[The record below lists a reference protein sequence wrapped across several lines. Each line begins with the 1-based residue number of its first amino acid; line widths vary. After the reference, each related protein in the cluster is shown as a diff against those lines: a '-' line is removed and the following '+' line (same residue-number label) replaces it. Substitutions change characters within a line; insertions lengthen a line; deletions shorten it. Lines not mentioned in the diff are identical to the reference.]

1 MVLVDCV
8 VLLLSSVEVV
18 AVLLELKAL
27 CVGDLRNDSRI
38 AVRLVCAYDLV
49 GFKDKTGNIHVWFV
63 LNRLYNFVTGGLVER
78 IEQDPR

>member
-27 CVGDLRNDSRI
+27 YIGDLRNDSRI
-38 AVRLVCAYDLV
+38 AV
-49 GFKDKTGNIHVWFV
+49 
-63 LNRLYNFVTGGLVER
+63 
-78 IEQDPR
+78 